1 MLSEP
6 IVIDTNVLVSGL
18 RSRKGY
24 SFRLLECV
32 LANELPIAISTPLIL
47 EYEATLKKVVVP
59 VPLSNDDVDALLDY
73 SCSIGVQA
81 KIFYLWRPFLKDAYD
96 DHILELAVAAGS
108 KFIVT
113 YNGKDFVGIEKF
125 GLQTIEPKIALDLIG
140 GK

>member
-1 MLSEP
+1 M
-6 IVIDTNVLVSGL
+6 DTNVLVSGL

-47 EYEATLKKVVVP
+47 EYEATLKKVLVP
-59 VPLSNDDVDALLDY
+59 EPLSNDDVDVLLDY
-73 SCSIGVQA
+73 ICSIGVQA

-108 KFIVT
+108 EFIVT
-113 YNGKDFVGIEKF
+113 YNRKDFVGIDKF
-125 GLQTIEPKIALDLIG
+125 GLQTIEPKKALDLVG
-140 GK
+140 GNK